1 MNNNDNYIPIC
12 SVFSSINP
20 NWRFKYRKYAR
31 TKYIS
36 KRIWGPY
43 AFYSYKQLPMLIS
56 YMKKEDLVI

>member
-1 MNNNDNYIPIC
+1 MKNNDNSIAIC

-31 TKYIS
+31 TIRIS

-43 AFYSYKQLPMLIS
+43 EFYSYNQWPVVIS
-56 YMKKEDLVI
+56 YTKKEDLVI